1 MTRHSGGALRHL
13 LAVALVALPL
23 AACASHAPPVTV
35 AEARQQVMATE
46 RAFAKT
52 MADRSLDRFA
62 TFVAPEA
69 IFYSGPTPRVGKAQ
83 VVEWWARYFAGP
95 SASFSWEPDDVQVLE
110 SGTLAL
116 STGPVRDTTG
126 AIVARFNSIWRRD
139 ARGAWRIVFDK
150 GNDVCQ
156 CASH

>member
-1 MTRHSGGALRHL
+1 MTRHRGGVVWRL
-13 LAVALVALPL
+13 LAAALVALPL
-23 AACASHAPPVTV
+23 VACASHAPPITV
-35 AEARQQVMATE
+35 AEARAQVLATE
-46 RAFAKT
+46 RAFAQT

-62 TFVAPEA
+62 TFVAPDA

-83 VVEWWARYFAGP
+83 VVAWWTRYFAGP
-95 SASFSWEPDDVQVLE
+95 SPSFSWEPDDVQVLE

-126 AIVARFNSIWRRD
+126 AIIARFNSIWRRD
-139 ARGAWRIVFDK
+139 ASGAWRIVFDK

-156 CASH
+156 CASR